1 MIAINDKSGVK
12 CEWDQ
17 KHFQIIII
25 FLRCNASFSEFKEK
39 KKKNNR
45 TRIIPGNFKQLL
57 LLFAFNFTTIQEIEK
72 RGGGVKRWKE
82 RSRKFYPKVKQCSFG
97 QTAKDTMSK
106 LIWHSLRWEGTER
119 SEILQWPS

>member
-1 MIAINDKSGVK
+1 MIAINDKLGVK

-25 FLRCNASFSEFKEK
+25 FLQCNISFSEFKIKK
-39 KKKNNR
+39 KKKNR
-45 TRIIPGNFKQLL
+45 ARIILKNFKQLL
-57 LLFAFNFTTIQEIEK
+57 LLFTFNFTTIQEIEK
-72 RGGGVKRWKE
+72 WGGGVKRWKE

-97 QTAKDTMSK
+97 PTAKDTMSK